1 MCCLRRWTQGRNFNW
16 ISFYILSHSH
26 RHPHTYTHTKTTKHT
41 FAIQDCELNWNILF
55 QAVQL
60 HSTSPEAGKRS
71 TVQCVPDL
79 FQHEGQTTHHDFINV
94 LIFLPE
100 GHSHCTQTPPNAHTC
115 EHTLNKKFF
124 KCRNTKTCSQG
135 CVSTHP
141 DYGWDEW
148 VQLLRHVHAY
158 VQAKKANTH
167 YLHSLKHYASSI
179 PLTHILYILCQKLTH
194 KHKCTRQLEMNYECM
209 SPAQS
214 SFPTYSP
221 FAQSNPSPWL
231 HNPQFLTGFVPPS
244 HDPVTSLSFY
254 SSIPSLPPPCVWIR
268 VDPRSLT
275 LNSFDPRES
284 WSWLFPCFYSSL
296 GKLGNASNIC
306 VCVCLCVHVRFYKC
320 HFVLPAYGSPEDK
333 HTTIVLSYRVLVV
346 KCLTLRKT
354 IYQHTLNPHT
364 PKLTHS
370 WISLSLYLSFCL
382 SFN

>member
-1 MCCLRRWTQGRNFNW
+1 MCQHTQIMVEMNECNCCGTCTHTYKLKKQTRTTC
-16 ISFYILSHSH
+16 IVLSTMQVPSHSH
-26 RHPHTYTHTKTTKHT
+26 TYCTYCARNSHTNT
-41 FAIQDCELNWNILF
+41 
-55 QAVQL
+55 
-60 HSTSPEAGKRS
+60 
-71 TVQCVPDL
+71 
-79 FQHEGQTTHHDFINV
+79 
-94 LIFLPE
+94 
-100 GHSHCTQTPPNAHTC
+100 NAHASWRWIMNAC
-115 EHTLNKKFF
+115 LQLSPP
-124 KCRNTKTCSQG
+124 SQ
-135 CVSTHP
+135 
-141 DYGWDEW
+141 
-148 VQLLRHVHAY
+148 
-158 VQAKKANTH
+158 
-167 YLHSLKHYASSI
+167 
-179 PLTHILYILCQKLTH
+179 LTHRSLNPILHLGYIIL
-194 KHKCTRQLEMNYECM
+194 NF
-209 SPAQS
+209 SPAL
-214 SFPTYSP
+214 Y
-221 FAQSNPSPWL
+221 
-231 HNPQFLTGFVPPS
+231 